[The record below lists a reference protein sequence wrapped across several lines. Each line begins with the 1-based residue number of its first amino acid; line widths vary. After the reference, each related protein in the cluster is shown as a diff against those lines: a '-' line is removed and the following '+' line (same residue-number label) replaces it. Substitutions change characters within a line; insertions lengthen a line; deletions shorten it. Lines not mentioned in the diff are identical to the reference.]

1 MKPKTPKNLKK
12 WHYSA
17 SGLWFGLH
25 DLHWPF
31 IFFQESLMS
40 KKSSGMQKNIFRP
53 LFHQHQFPNEIFQ
66 NRSVCYVPVKPVFS
80 RSWRQILSPF
90 YQHRCRQQL
99 YTTRNTTAEAALPH
113 SGEDMLHESD
123 FKCMQKKTKNKY
135 LFTIYGIESGQMV
148 LRGKSLLESWGT
160 SFLPDWQT
168 LLIFV

>member
-66 NRSVCYVPVKPVFS
+66 NRSVCDDIMDFLDSISFDVDKVWEEDADSESF
-80 RSWRQILSPF
+80 LEFGSPF
-90 YQHRCRQQL
+90 LASFWLQVTNFLCQCL
-99 YTTRNTTAEAALPH
+99 KISLIGFIGPIWV
-113 SGEDMLHESD
+113 
-123 FKCMQKKTKNKY
+123 
-135 LFTIYGIESGQMV
+135 LFTGRKKQG
-148 LRGKSLLESWGT
+148 L
-160 SFLPDWQT
+160 
-168 LLIFV
+168 